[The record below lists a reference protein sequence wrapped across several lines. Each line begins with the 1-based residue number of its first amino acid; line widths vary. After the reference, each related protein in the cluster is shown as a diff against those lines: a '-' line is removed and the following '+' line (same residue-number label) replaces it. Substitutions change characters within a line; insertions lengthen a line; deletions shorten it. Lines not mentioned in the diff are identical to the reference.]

1 MAKNSSIIYLS
12 SKGLLTLLVGILLL
26 SAVLFGLLYASQQRV
41 NDQNEAA
48 QANCASDLTGE
59 CIGPPGKA
67 RANNEKAGKS
77 VNTNEVLSAPQ
88 STPECATP
96 VYLAVN
102 YSAIG
107 CANGKPCEST
117 EPRTAVGWVG
127 DATGAPFKYYANNEL
142 IPLTDANGIWLHDNP
157 VYRSSPMVNALGITR
172 LGDGR
177 IVITHMNPLVTK
189 QDYNKTTPFQ
199 AIDAVMTVT
208 GATTTSFTNGDYNIA
223 PDPPTNNGVI
233 SSHGVDGPFNGSYSK
248 APFSLSSCGGDEI
261 IWKAKTSSW
270 QHYTRVCWPGDDYTM
285 KFTCPIKPTPTPTP
299 KTLKCDLYPIAL
311 NKSKVE
317 NAKVGDT
324 ITDIWNGSG
333 SGSFGWLTWTG
344 NVSEPTLAISLT
356 PPGNS
361 STYINPNNASDHII
375 SVGDWISSKPGD
387 VNSNAVRTQLTAL
400 ESRDIIVP
408 VWDTANCRGGANAA
422 FQTWNY
428 AKVRITNY
436 DLAGSPQTGPAGAC
450 NEKPG
455 KNTIT
460 ATFKGFVNCQQ

>member
-1 MAKNSSIIYLS
+1 MIYLS
-12 SKGLLTLLVGILLL
+12 SKGLIAFVGGLLLL
-26 SAVLFGLLYASQQRV
+26 SGVMFALVYASQQKAY
-41 NDQNEAA
+41 NQNQAA
-48 QANCASDLTGE
+48 GNSCVGDLLTGE
-59 CIGPPGKA
+59 CSGKPPNVH
-67 RANNEKAGKS
+67 ANNAKAGLS
-77 VNTNEVLSAPQ
+77 VNTDVVLSAPQ
-88 STPECATP
+88 STPQCTTP

-102 YSAIG
+102 YTSIG
-107 CANGKPCEST
+107 CASGHPCEST

-142 IPLTDANGIWLHDNP
+142 IPLTDANGVWLHDNP

-177 IVITHMNPLVTK
+177 IVVTHMNPMVTK
-189 QDYNKTTPFQ
+189 QDYNKTVSFQ
-199 AIDAVMTVT
+199 AIDAVMSVT
-208 GATTTSFTNGDYNIA
+208 GATTTSFTNGDFNIA
-223 PDPPTNNGVI
+223 PDPPTNNGVV
-233 SSHGVDGPFNGSYSK
+233 SSHGADNPLSGSYSK
-248 APFSLSSCGGDEI
+248 APFSPSSCGNDEI
-261 IWKAKTSSW
+261 VWKANTSSW
-270 QHYTRVCWPGDDYTM
+270 EHHTRVCWPGDDYTM
-285 KFTCPIKPTPTPTP
+285 KFTCPLKPSPTPTP
-299 KTLKCDLYPIAL
+299 KIAKCDLYPIAL
-311 NKSKVE
+311 SKNAVE

-344 NVSEPTLAISLT
+344 NVSEPTLATSLT

-361 STYINPNNASDHII
+361 STYINPNNVGDHII

-387 VNSNAVRTQLTAL
+387 VNSSAVRSRLSAL

-408 VWDTANCRGGANAA
+408 VWDTTNCRGGSNAA
-422 FQTWNY
+422 FRTWNY
-428 AKVRITNY
+428 AKVRITKY
-436 DLAGSPQTGPAGAC
+436 DLAGGPQTGPAGVC